1 MSVLDRSMF
10 IKPMPVV
17 RRETGSS
24 ILGEMVT
31 QTPTQKPSGEKSNS
45 IFGNIA
51 NFFSEGRAQG
61 DDSTVYDFGEYGG
74 KYDLKETGF
83 QRVLMNYLPEGASL
97 FSDPENFILSDAGKG
112 AIEAFRAD
120 IEKMKGMNRAEGSPM
135 QGEMAQPRPDVENV
149 GIMDGF
155 NDPKAKEIQQEVLQ
169 EGERQRK
176 DIAESDDFEELMQ
189 AIRGDNGSEEDRRN
203 ELATVVGE
211 KDAEA
216 TPDSVLVL
224 VQPVMQMLSAEE
236 KATGIGQMES
246 GEMAMPTNEAEG
258 IAQRPMVQ
266 NFAIGGL
273 AQPIKK
279 FSTGKL
285 VSSYEDTYLP
295 LYMSLKDK
303 FVDKDA
309 GAADALMALSRAGF
323 SYGMGAPVEQSAA
336 LFFDEVG
343 KKGSD
348 RAKTEAALE
357 GKLSQA
363 ALSSAIAS
371 DLKQQEI
378 ASKKKS
384 TFVMT
389 GNKKTDAI
397 IGMSLGYDNIADFY
411 RDYPNTGTIF
421 TFEGGSLTST
431 KVPDKKTESFNV
443 LGVAG
448 NEEDRVDIER
458 LGLDFDILPPNTQVG
473 IDQNGK
479 IQFVNAPTKEKIQY
493 SVTYPTKVGDSF
505 KTTTVILDLSNSKD
519 LENYNRY
526 LKAFMDSD
534 NVTKKYYQFD
544 KIGSLNV
551 EGPTINVENIT
562 QQAEGGFIQKRSSGS
577 NEDGEVVEEPLTDVT
592 EFLDLEESTP
602 IIKEGSS
609 AEQVLLQKANQG
621 EAALKLLDQLYYL
634 ALTKPQYFGIMGL
647 GASYGKSGYLSL
659 DQILESMTGMNLP
672 EIKFLEAPEID
683 EIAALVDSI
692 SSKLASVE
700 KEGTFRSVTNKEK
713 SAKADLLNVYAG
725 NANRTMDSI
734 KQIRQT
740 LVDDINRFYDQTGN
754 ANKEFG
760 TPDFYNTDPKDSK
773 NLQFE
778 MIKDQLPPDM
788 LEAIDTDPLIKQ
800 ALEAIIAG
808 EDPQLVIKKYKEI
821 KGQ

>member
-1 MSVLDRSMF
+1 MTVLNRSMF

-17 RRETGSS
+17 RRETGSP
-24 ILGEMVT
+24 ILGEMVS
-31 QTPTQKPSGEKSNS
+31 QTPTQTPASG
-45 IFGNIA
+45 IFERIGE
-51 NFFSEGRAQG
+51 FLTKKGSQG

-74 KYDLKETGF
+74 KYDLKEAGF

-647 GASYGKSGYLSL
+647 GASYGKSGYLSV

>member
-17 RRETGSS
+17 RRETGSPS
-24 ILGEMVT
+24 
-31 QTPTQKPSGEKSNS
+31 SGEKSNS

-246 GEMAMPTNEAEG
+246 GEMAMPANEAEG

-371 DLKQQEI
+371 DLKQQKI
-378 ASKKKS
+378 ANKKKT

-389 GNKKTDAI
+389 GNKETDAI

-448 NEEDRVDIER
+448 NEEDREDIER

-479 IQFVNAPTKEKIQY
+479 IQFVNAPAKEKIQY

-519 LENYNRY
+519 LEDYNRY

-577 NEDGEVVEEPLTDVT
+577 NEEGEVSEEPLTNVT

-609 AEQVLLQKANQG
+609 AEQVLLQKSRRSCFKIIG
-621 EAALKLLDQLYYL
+621 STLL
-634 ALTKPQYFGIMGL
+634 F
-647 GASYGKSGYLSL
+647 SF
-659 DQILESMTGMNLP
+659 N
-672 EIKFLEAPEID
+672 
-683 EIAALVDSI
+683 
-692 SSKLASVE
+692 
-700 KEGTFRSVTNKEK
+700 
-713 SAKADLLNVYAG
+713 
-725 NANRTMDSI
+725 
-734 KQIRQT
+734 
-740 LVDDINRFYDQTGN
+740 
-754 ANKEFG
+754 
-760 TPDFYNTDPKDSK
+760 
-773 NLQFE
+773 
-778 MIKDQLPPDM
+778 
-788 LEAIDTDPLIKQ
+788 
-800 ALEAIIAG
+800 
-808 EDPQLVIKKYKEI
+808 
-821 KGQ
+821 

>member
-17 RRETGSS
+17 RRETGSP

-31 QTPTQKPSGEKSNS
+31 QTPAQKPSGEKSNS

-97 FSDPENFILSDAGKG
+97 FSDPENFILSDEGKE
-112 AIEAFRAD
+112 AVEAFRAD

-371 DLKQQEI
+371 DLKQKEI
-378 ASKKKS
+378 DSKKKT

-389 GNKKTDAI
+389 GNKETDAI
-397 IGMSLGYDNIADFY
+397 IGMSLGYKNIADFY

-421 TFEGGSLTST
+421 TFDGGSLTST

-443 LGVAG
+443 IGVAG
-448 NEEDRVDIER
+448 NEEDREDIVR

-473 IDQNGK
+473 VDENGEIK
-479 IQFVNAPTKEKIQY
+479 FVNAPAKEKIQY

-519 LENYNRY
+519 LEDYNRY

-562 QQAEGGFIQKRSSGS
+562 QQAKGGFIQKRSSGS
-577 NEDGEVVEEPLTDVT
+577 NEEGEVAEEPLTDVT

-621 EAALKLLDQLYYL
+621 EAALELLDQLYYL

-725 NANRTMDSI
+725 NADRAMDSI
-734 KQIRQT
+734 KQIRKT

-754 ANKEFG
+754 ANKEFE
-760 TPDFYNTDPKDSK
+760 TPDFYNTDPKDTKS
-773 NLQFE
+773 LQLE
-778 MIKDQLPPDM
+778 LIKDQLPADM
-788 LEAIDTDPLIKQ
+788 LEAIDTDPLIMQ

-808 EDPQLVIKKYKEI
+808 EDPSLVIKKYKEI

>member
-17 RRETGSS
+17 RRETGSP

-31 QTPTQKPSGEKSNS
+31 QTPAQKPSGEKSNS

-97 FSDPENFILSDAGKG
+97 FSDPENFILSDEGKE
-112 AIEAFRAD
+112 AVEAFRAD

-378 ASKKKS
+378 ASKKKT
-384 TFVMT
+384 TFIMT
-389 GNKKTDAI
+389 GNKETDAI
-397 IGMSLGYDNIADFY
+397 IGMSLGYKNIADFY

-443 LGVAG
+443 IGVAG
-448 NEEDRVDIER
+448 NEEDREDIVR

-473 IDQNGK
+473 VDENGEIK
-479 IQFVNAPTKEKIQY
+479 FVNAPAKEKIQY

-519 LENYNRY
+519 LEDYNRY

-577 NEDGEVVEEPLTDVT
+577 NEEGEVSEEPLTNVT
-592 EFLDLEESTP
+592 QFLDLEESTP

-725 NANRTMDSI
+725 NADRAMDSI
-734 KQIRQT
+734 KQIRKT

-754 ANKEFG
+754 ANKEFE
-760 TPDFYNTDPKDSK
+760 TPDFYNTDPKDTKS
-773 NLQFE
+773 LQLE
-778 MIKDQLPPDM
+778 LIKEQLPPDM
-788 LEAIDTDPLIKQ
+788 LEAIDTDPLIMQ

>member
-17 RRETGSS
+17 RRETGSPS
-24 ILGEMVT
+24 
-31 QTPTQKPSGEKSNS
+31 SGEKSNS

-246 GEMAMPTNEAEG
+246 GEMAMPANEAEG

-343 KKGSD
+343 KKGSE

-378 ASKKKS
+378 ASKKKT

-389 GNKKTDAI
+389 GNKETDAI
-397 IGMSLGYDNIADFY
+397 IGMSLGYKNIADFY

-448 NEEDRVDIER
+448 NEEDRQDIER

-473 IDQNGK
+473 VDENGEIK
-479 IQFVNAPTKEKIQY
+479 FVNAPAKEKIQY
-493 SVTYPTKVGDSF
+493 SVTYPTQVGDTF

-519 LENYNRY
+519 LEDYNRY

-577 NEDGEVVEEPLTDVT
+577 NEEGEVAEEPLTDVT

-740 LVDDINRFYDQTGN
+740 LVNDINRFYDQTGN
-754 ANKEFG
+754 ANKEFE

>member
-17 RRETGSS
+17 RRETGSPS
-24 ILGEMVT
+24 
-31 QTPTQKPSGEKSNS
+31 SGEKSNS

-246 GEMAMPTNEAEG
+246 GEMAMPANEAEG

-343 KKGSD
+343 KKGSE

-378 ASKKKS
+378 ASKKKT

-389 GNKKTDAI
+389 GNKETDAI
-397 IGMSLGYDNIADFY
+397 IGMSLGYKNIADFY

-448 NEEDRVDIER
+448 NEEDRQDIER

-473 IDQNGK
+473 VDENGEIK
-479 IQFVNAPTKEKIQY
+479 FVNAPAKEKIQY

-519 LENYNRY
+519 LEDYNRY

-577 NEDGEVVEEPLTDVT
+577 NEEGEVAEEPLTNVT
-592 EFLDLEESTP
+592 EFLNLEESTP

-740 LVDDINRFYDQTGN
+740 LVNDINRFYDQTGN
-754 ANKEFG
+754 ANKEFE
-760 TPDFYNTDPKDSK
+760 TPDFYNVDPKDSK

>member
-1 MSVLDRSMF
+1 
-10 IKPMPVV
+10 
-17 RRETGSS
+17 
-24 ILGEMVT
+24 
-31 QTPTQKPSGEKSNS
+31 
-45 IFGNIA
+45 
-51 NFFSEGRAQG
+51 
-61 DDSTVYDFGEYGG
+61 
-74 KYDLKETGF
+74 
-83 QRVLMNYLPEGASL
+83 
-97 FSDPENFILSDAGKG
+97 
-112 AIEAFRAD
+112 
-120 IEKMKGMNRAEGSPM
+120 
-135 QGEMAQPRPDVENV
+135 
-149 GIMDGF
+149 
-155 NDPKAKEIQQEVLQ
+155 
-169 EGERQRK
+169 
-176 DIAESDDFEELMQ
+176 
-189 AIRGDNGSEEDRRN
+189 
-203 ELATVVGE
+203 
-211 KDAEA
+211 
-216 TPDSVLVL
+216 
-224 VQPVMQMLSAEE
+224 
-236 KATGIGQMES
+236 
-246 GEMAMPTNEAEG
+246 
-258 IAQRPMVQ
+258 
-266 NFAIGGL
+266 
-273 AQPIKK
+273 
-279 FSTGKL
+279 
-285 VSSYEDTYLP
+285 
-295 LYMSLKDK
+295 
-303 FVDKDA
+303 
-309 GAADALMALSRAGF
+309 
-323 SYGMGAPVEQSAA
+323 
-336 LFFDEVG
+336 
-343 KKGSD
+343 
-348 RAKTEAALE
+348 
-357 GKLSQA
+357 
-363 ALSSAIAS
+363 
-371 DLKQQEI
+371 
-378 ASKKKS
+378 
-384 TFVMT
+384 MT

-448 NEEDRVDIER
+448 NEEDREDIER

-479 IQFVNAPTKEKIQY
+479 IQFVNAPAKEKIQY

-519 LENYNRY
+519 LEDYNRY

-577 NEDGEVVEEPLTDVT
+577 NEEGEVSEEPLTNVT

-740 LVDDINRFYDQTGN
+740 LVNDINRFYDQTGN
-754 ANKEFG
+754 ANKEFE
-760 TPDFYNTDPKDSK
+760 TPDFYNVDPKDSK

>member
-17 RRETGSS
+17 RRETGSPS
-24 ILGEMVT
+24 
-31 QTPTQKPSGEKSNS
+31 SGEKSNS

-203 ELATVVGE
+203 ELATIVGE

-246 GEMAMPTNEAEG
+246 GEMAMPANEAEG

-273 AQPIKK
+273 ARPIKK

-448 NEEDRVDIER
+448 NEEDREDIER

-479 IQFVNAPTKEKIQY
+479 IQFVNAPAKEKIQY

-519 LENYNRY
+519 LEDYNRY

-577 NEDGEVVEEPLTDVT
+577 NKEGEVSEEPLTNVT

-740 LVDDINRFYDQTGN
+740 LVNDINRFYDQTGN
-754 ANKEFG
+754 ANKEFE
-760 TPDFYNTDPKDSK
+760 TPDFYNVDPKDSK

>member
-1 MSVLDRSMF
+1 MF

-17 RRETGSS
+17 RRETGSPS
-24 ILGEMVT
+24 
-31 QTPTQKPSGEKSNS
+31 SGEKSNS

-120 IEKMKGMNRAEGSPM
+120 IEKMKGINRAEGSPM

-246 GEMAMPTNEAEG
+246 GEMAMPANEAEG

-343 KKGSD
+343 KKGSE

-378 ASKKKS
+378 ASKKKT

-389 GNKKTDAI
+389 GNKETDAI
-397 IGMSLGYDNIADFY
+397 IGMSLGYKNIADFY

-448 NEEDRVDIER
+448 NEEDRQDIER

-473 IDQNGK
+473 VDENGEIK
-479 IQFVNAPTKEKIQY
+479 FVNAPAKEKIQY
-493 SVTYPTKVGDSF
+493 SVTYPTQVGDTF

-519 LENYNRY
+519 LEDYNRY

-577 NEDGEVVEEPLTDVT
+577 NEEGEVAEEPLTNVT
-592 EFLDLEESTP
+592 EFLNLEESTP

-740 LVDDINRFYDQTGN
+740 LVNDINRFYDQTGN
-754 ANKEFG
+754 ANKEFE
-760 TPDFYNTDPKDSK
+760 TPDFYNVDPKDSK

-808 EDPQLVIKKYKEI
+808 EDPALVIKKYKEI

>member
-17 RRETGSS
+17 RRETGSPS
-24 ILGEMVT
+24 
-31 QTPTQKPSGEKSNS
+31 SGEKSNS

-120 IEKMKGMNRAEGSPM
+120 IEKMKGINRAEGSPM

-246 GEMAMPTNEAEG
+246 GEMAMPANEAEG

-343 KKGSD
+343 KKGSE

-378 ASKKKS
+378 ASKKKT

-389 GNKKTDAI
+389 GNKETDAI
-397 IGMSLGYDNIADFY
+397 IGMSLGYKNIADFY
-411 RDYPNTGTIF
+411 RDCPNTGTIF

-448 NEEDRVDIER
+448 NEEDRQDIER

-473 IDQNGK
+473 VDENGEIK
-479 IQFVNAPTKEKIQY
+479 FVNAPAKEKIQY

-519 LENYNRY
+519 LEDYNRY

-577 NEDGEVVEEPLTDVT
+577 NEEGEVAEEPLTNVT
-592 EFLDLEESTP
+592 EFLNLEESTP

-740 LVDDINRFYDQTGN
+740 LVNDINRFYDQTGN
-754 ANKEFG
+754 ANKEFE
-760 TPDFYNTDPKDSK
+760 TPDFYNVDPKDSK

>member
-1 MSVLDRSMF
+1 MF

-17 RRETGSS
+17 RRETGSPS
-24 ILGEMVT
+24 
-31 QTPTQKPSGEKSNS
+31 SGEKSNS

-120 IEKMKGMNRAEGSPM
+120 IEKMKGINRAEGSPM

-246 GEMAMPTNEAEG
+246 GEMAMPANEAEG

-343 KKGSD
+343 KKGSE

-378 ASKKKS
+378 ASKKKT

-389 GNKKTDAI
+389 GNKETDAI
-397 IGMSLGYDNIADFY
+397 IGMSLGYKNIADFY

-448 NEEDRVDIER
+448 NEEDRQDIER

-473 IDQNGK
+473 VDENGEIK
-479 IQFVNAPTKEKIQY
+479 FVNAPAKEKIQY

-519 LENYNRY
+519 LEDYNRY

-577 NEDGEVVEEPLTDVT
+577 NEEGEVAEEPLTNVT
-592 EFLDLEESTP
+592 EFLNLEESTP

-740 LVDDINRFYDQTGN
+740 LVNDINRFYDQTGN
-754 ANKEFG
+754 ANKEFE
-760 TPDFYNTDPKDSK
+760 TPDFYNVDPKDSK

>member
-647 GASYGKSGYLSL
+647 GASYGKSGYLSV

>member
-17 RRETGSS
+17 RRETGSPS
-24 ILGEMVT
+24 
-31 QTPTQKPSGEKSNS
+31 SGEKSNS

-97 FSDPENFILSDAGKG
+97 FSDSENFILSDAGKG

-203 ELATVVGE
+203 ELATIVGE

-246 GEMAMPTNEAEG
+246 GEMAMPANEAEG

-273 AQPIKK
+273 ARPIKK

-343 KKGSD
+343 KKGSE

-448 NEEDRVDIER
+448 NEEDREDIER

-479 IQFVNAPTKEKIQY
+479 IQFVNAPAKEKIQY

-519 LENYNRY
+519 LEDYNRY

-577 NEDGEVVEEPLTDVT
+577 NEEGEVAEEPLTDVT

-740 LVDDINRFYDQTGN
+740 LVNDINRFYDQTGN
-754 ANKEFG
+754 ANKEFE
-760 TPDFYNTDPKDSK
+760 TPDFYNVDPKDSK

>member
-17 RRETGSS
+17 RRETGSP

-31 QTPTQKPSGEKSNS
+31 QTPAQKPSGEKSNS

-97 FSDPENFILSDAGKG
+97 FSDPENFILSDEGKE
-112 AIEAFRAD
+112 AVEAFRAD

-378 ASKKKS
+378 ASKKKT
-384 TFVMT
+384 TFIMT
-389 GNKKTDAI
+389 GNKETDAI
-397 IGMSLGYDNIADFY
+397 IGMSLGYKNIADFY

-443 LGVAG
+443 IGVAG
-448 NEEDRVDIER
+448 NEEDREDIVR

-473 IDQNGK
+473 VDENGEIK
-479 IQFVNAPTKEKIQY
+479 FVNAPAKEKIQY

-519 LENYNRY
+519 LEDYNRY

-577 NEDGEVVEEPLTDVT
+577 NEEGEVSEEPLTNVT
-592 EFLDLEESTP
+592 QFLDLEESTP

-725 NANRTMDSI
+725 NADRAMDSI
-734 KQIRQT
+734 KQIRKT

-754 ANKEFG
+754 ANKEFE
-760 TPDFYNTDPKDSK
+760 TPDFYNTDPKDTKS
-773 NLQFE
+773 LQLE
-778 MIKDQLPPDM
+778 LIKDQLPADM
-788 LEAIDTDPLIKQ
+788 LEAIDTDPLIMQ

>member
-17 RRETGSS
+17 RRETGSPS
-24 ILGEMVT
+24 
-31 QTPTQKPSGEKSNS
+31 SGEKSNS

-246 GEMAMPTNEAEG
+246 GEMAMPANEAEG

-273 AQPIKK
+273 ARPIKK

-448 NEEDRVDIER
+448 NEEDREDIER

-479 IQFVNAPTKEKIQY
+479 IQFVNAPAKEKIQY

-519 LENYNRY
+519 LEDYNRY

-577 NEDGEVVEEPLTDVT
+577 NKEGEVSEEPLTNVT

-740 LVDDINRFYDQTGN
+740 
-754 ANKEFG
+754 
-760 TPDFYNTDPKDSK
+760 
-773 NLQFE
+773 
-778 MIKDQLPPDM
+778 
-788 LEAIDTDPLIKQ
+788 
-800 ALEAIIAG
+800 
-808 EDPQLVIKKYKEI
+808 
-821 KGQ
+821 

>member
-17 RRETGSS
+17 RRETGSPS
-24 ILGEMVT
+24 
-31 QTPTQKPSGEKSNS
+31 SGEKSNS

-61 DDSTVYDFGEYGG
+61 DGSTVYDFGEYGG

-246 GEMAMPTNEAEG
+246 GEMAMPANEAEG

-343 KKGSD
+343 KKGSE

-378 ASKKKS
+378 ASKKKT

-389 GNKKTDAI
+389 GNKETNAI
-397 IGMSLGYDNIADFY
+397 IGMSLGYKNIADFY

-448 NEEDRVDIER
+448 NEEDRQDIER

-473 IDQNGK
+473 VDENGEIK
-479 IQFVNAPTKEKIQY
+479 FVNAPAKEKIQY

-519 LENYNRY
+519 LEDYNRY

-562 QQAEGGFIQKRSSGS
+562 QQAEGG
-577 NEDGEVVEEPLTDVT
+577 
-592 EFLDLEESTP
+592 
-602 IIKEGSS
+602 
-609 AEQVLLQKANQG
+609 
-621 EAALKLLDQLYYL
+621 
-634 ALTKPQYFGIMGL
+634 
-647 GASYGKSGYLSL
+647 
-659 DQILESMTGMNLP
+659 
-672 EIKFLEAPEID
+672 
-683 EIAALVDSI
+683 
-692 SSKLASVE
+692 
-700 KEGTFRSVTNKEK
+700 
-713 SAKADLLNVYAG
+713 
-725 NANRTMDSI
+725 
-734 KQIRQT
+734 
-740 LVDDINRFYDQTGN
+740 
-754 ANKEFG
+754 
-760 TPDFYNTDPKDSK
+760 
-773 NLQFE
+773 
-778 MIKDQLPPDM
+778 
-788 LEAIDTDPLIKQ
+788 
-800 ALEAIIAG
+800 
-808 EDPQLVIKKYKEI
+808 
-821 KGQ
+821 

>member
-17 RRETGSS
+17 RRETGLPS
-24 ILGEMVT
+24 
-31 QTPTQKPSGEKSNS
+31 SGEKSNS

-189 AIRGDNGSEEDRRN
+189 AIRVDNGSEEDRRN

-246 GEMAMPTNEAEG
+246 GEMAMPANEAEG

-273 AQPIKK
+273 ARPIKK

-448 NEEDRVDIER
+448 NEEDREDIER

-479 IQFVNAPTKEKIQY
+479 IQFVNAPAKEKIQY

-519 LENYNRY
+519 LEDYNRY

-577 NEDGEVVEEPLTDVT
+577 NEEGEVSEEPLTNVT

-659 DQILESMTGMNLP
+659 DQILETMTGMNVP

-740 LVDDINRFYDQTGN
+740 LVNDINRFYDQTGN
-754 ANKEFG
+754 ANKEFE
-760 TPDFYNTDPKDSK
+760 TPDFYNVDPKDSK

>member
-17 RRETGSS
+17 RRETGSPS
-24 ILGEMVT
+24 
-31 QTPTQKPSGEKSNS
+31 SGEKSNS

-246 GEMAMPTNEAEG
+246 GEMAMPANEAEG

-273 AQPIKK
+273 ARPIKK

-448 NEEDRVDIER
+448 NEEDREDIER

-479 IQFVNAPTKEKIQY
+479 IQFVNAPAKEKIQY

-519 LENYNRY
+519 LEDYNRY

-577 NEDGEVVEEPLTDVT
+577 NEEGEVSEEPLTNVT

-740 LVDDINRFYDQTGN
+740 LVNDINRFYDQTGN
-754 ANKEFG
+754 ANKEFE
-760 TPDFYNTDPKDSK
+760 TPDFYNVDPKDSK

>member
-17 RRETGSS
+17 RRETGSPS
-24 ILGEMVT
+24 
-31 QTPTQKPSGEKSNS
+31 SGEKSNS

-61 DDSTVYDFGEYGG
+61 DGSTVYDFGEYGG

-97 FSDPENFILSDAGKG
+97 FSDPNNFILSDAGKG

-279 FSTGKL
+279 FSSGNL

-378 ASKKKS
+378 ASKKET

-397 IGMSLGYDNIADFY
+397 IGMSLGYDNIEDFY

-421 TFEGGSLTST
+421 TFKGGSLTST

-479 IQFVNAPTKEKIQY
+479 IQFVNAPAKEKIQY
-493 SVTYPTKVGDSF
+493 SVTYPTRVGDKF

-519 LENYNRY
+519 LEDYNRY

-577 NEDGEVVEEPLTDVT
+577 NEEGEVAEEPLTSVT
-592 EFLDLEESTP
+592 EFLNLEESTP

-740 LVDDINRFYDQTGN
+740 LVNDINRFYDQTGN
-754 ANKEFG
+754 ANKEFE
-760 TPDFYNTDPKDSK
+760 TPDFYNVDPKDSK

-808 EDPQLVIKKYKEI
+808 EDPRLVIEKYKEI

>member
-17 RRETGSS
+17 RRETGSPS
-24 ILGEMVT
+24 
-31 QTPTQKPSGEKSNS
+31 SGEKSNS

-246 GEMAMPTNEAEG
+246 GEMAMPANEAEG

-343 KKGSD
+343 KKGSE

-378 ASKKKS
+378 ASKKKT

-389 GNKKTDAI
+389 GNKETDAI

-448 NEEDRVDIER
+448 NEEDRQDIER

-473 IDQNGK
+473 VDENGEIK
-479 IQFVNAPTKEKIQY
+479 FVNAPAKEKIQY
-493 SVTYPTKVGDSF
+493 SVTYPTQVGDTF

-519 LENYNRY
+519 LEDYNRY

-577 NEDGEVVEEPLTDVT
+577 NEEGEVAEEPLTNVT
-592 EFLDLEESTP
+592 EFLNLEESTP

-740 LVDDINRFYDQTGN
+740 LVNDINRFYDQTGN
-754 ANKEFG
+754 ANKEFE

-808 EDPQLVIKKYKEI
+808 EDPALVIKKYKEI

>member
-17 RRETGSS
+17 RRETGSPS
-24 ILGEMVT
+24 
-31 QTPTQKPSGEKSNS
+31 SGEKSNS

-97 FSDPENFILSDAGKG
+97 FSDSENFILSDAGKG

-203 ELATVVGE
+203 ELATIVGE

-246 GEMAMPTNEAEG
+246 GEMAMPANEAEG

-273 AQPIKK
+273 ARPIKK

-343 KKGSD
+343 KKGSE

-448 NEEDRVDIER
+448 NEEDRQDIER

-473 IDQNGK
+473 VDENGEIK
-479 IQFVNAPTKEKIQY
+479 FVNAPAKEKIQY

-519 LENYNRY
+519 LEDYNRY

-577 NEDGEVVEEPLTDVT
+577 NEEGEVSEEPLTNVT

-740 LVDDINRFYDQTGN
+740 LVNDINRFYDQTGN
-754 ANKEFG
+754 ANKEFE
-760 TPDFYNTDPKDSK
+760 TPDFYNVDPKDSK

>member
-17 RRETGSS
+17 RRETGSPS
-24 ILGEMVT
+24 
-31 QTPTQKPSGEKSNS
+31 SGEKSNS

-203 ELATVVGE
+203 ELATIVGE

-246 GEMAMPTNEAEG
+246 GEMAMPANEAEG

-273 AQPIKK
+273 ARPIKK

-448 NEEDRVDIER
+448 NEEDREDIER

-479 IQFVNAPTKEKIQY
+479 IQFVNAPAKEKIQY

-519 LENYNRY
+519 LEDYNRY

-577 NEDGEVVEEPLTDVT
+577 NEEGEVSEEPLTNVT

-740 LVDDINRFYDQTGN
+740 LVNDINRFYDQTGN
-754 ANKEFG
+754 ANKEFE
-760 TPDFYNTDPKDSK
+760 TPDFYNVDPKDSK

>member
-17 RRETGSS
+17 RRETGSPS
-24 ILGEMVT
+24 
-31 QTPTQKPSGEKSNS
+31 SGEKSNS

-61 DDSTVYDFGEYGG
+61 DGSTVYDFGEYGG

-97 FSDPENFILSDAGKG
+97 FSDPNNFILSDAGKG

-279 FSTGKL
+279 FSSGNL

-378 ASKKKS
+378 ASKKET

-397 IGMSLGYDNIADFY
+397 IGMSLGYDNIEDFY

-421 TFEGGSLTST
+421 TFKGGSLTST

-479 IQFVNAPTKEKIQY
+479 IQFVNAPAKEKIQY
-493 SVTYPTKVGDSF
+493 SVTYPTRVGDKF

-519 LENYNRY
+519 LEDYNRY

-577 NEDGEVVEEPLTDVT
+577 NEEGEVAEEPLTSVT
-592 EFLDLEESTP
+592 EFLNLEESTP

-740 LVDDINRFYDQTGN
+740 LVNDINRFYDQTGN
-754 ANKEFG
+754 ANKEFE

>member
-17 RRETGSS
+17 RRETGSPS
-24 ILGEMVT
+24 
-31 QTPTQKPSGEKSNS
+31 SGEKSNS

-120 IEKMKGMNRAEGSPM
+120 IEKMKGINRAEGSPM

-246 GEMAMPTNEAEG
+246 GEMAMPANEAEG

-343 KKGSD
+343 KKGSE

-378 ASKKKS
+378 ASKKKT

-389 GNKKTDAI
+389 GNKETDAI
-397 IGMSLGYDNIADFY
+397 IGMSLGYKNIADFY

-448 NEEDRVDIER
+448 NEEDRQDIER

-473 IDQNGK
+473 VDENGEIK
-479 IQFVNAPTKEKIQY
+479 FVNAPAKEKIQY
-493 SVTYPTKVGDSF
+493 SVTYPTRVGDKF
-505 KTTTVILDLSNSKD
+505 KTTTVILDLSNSAD

-577 NEDGEVVEEPLTDVT
+577 NEEGEVAEEPLTNVT
-592 EFLDLEESTP
+592 EFLNLEESTP

-740 LVDDINRFYDQTGN
+740 LVNDINRFYDQTGN
-754 ANKEFG
+754 ANKEFE
-760 TPDFYNTDPKDSK
+760 TPDFYNVDPKDSK

>member
-17 RRETGSS
+17 RRETGSPS
-24 ILGEMVT
+24 
-31 QTPTQKPSGEKSNS
+31 SGEKSNS

-97 FSDPENFILSDAGKG
+97 FSDSENFILSDAGKG

-203 ELATVVGE
+203 ELATIVGE

-246 GEMAMPTNEAEG
+246 GEMAMPANEAEG

-273 AQPIKK
+273 ARPIKK

-448 NEEDRVDIER
+448 NEEDREDIER

-479 IQFVNAPTKEKIQY
+479 IQFVNAPAKEKIQY

-519 LENYNRY
+519 LEDYNRY

-577 NEDGEVVEEPLTDVT
+577 NEEGEVSEEPLTNVT

-740 LVDDINRFYDQTGN
+740 LVNDINRFYDQTGN
-754 ANKEFG
+754 ANKEFE
-760 TPDFYNTDPKDSK
+760 TPDFYNVDPKDSK

>member
-17 RRETGSS
+17 RRETGSPS
-24 ILGEMVT
+24 
-31 QTPTQKPSGEKSNS
+31 SGEKSNS

-61 DDSTVYDFGEYGG
+61 DGSTVYDFGEYGG

-97 FSDPENFILSDAGKG
+97 FSDSENFILSDAGKG

-279 FSTGKL
+279 FSSGNL

-397 IGMSLGYDNIADFY
+397 IGMSLGYDNIEDFY

-421 TFEGGSLTST
+421 TFKGGSLTST

-479 IQFVNAPTKEKIQY
+479 IQFVNAPAKEKIQY
-493 SVTYPTKVGDSF
+493 SVTYPTRVGDKF

-519 LENYNRY
+519 LEDYNRY

-577 NEDGEVVEEPLTDVT
+577 NEEGEVAEEPLTSVT
-592 EFLDLEESTP
+592 EFLNLEESTP

-740 LVDDINRFYDQTGN
+740 LVNDINRFYDQTGN
-754 ANKEFG
+754 ANKEFE
-760 TPDFYNTDPKDSK
+760 TPDFYNVDPKDSK

-808 EDPQLVIKKYKEI
+808 EDPRLVIEKYKEI

>member
-17 RRETGSS
+17 RRETGSPS
-24 ILGEMVT
+24 
-31 QTPTQKPSGEKSNS
+31 SGEKSNS

-97 FSDPENFILSDAGKG
+97 FSDSENFILSDAGKG

-203 ELATVVGE
+203 ELATIVGE

-246 GEMAMPTNEAEG
+246 GEMAMPANEAEG

-273 AQPIKK
+273 ARPIKK

-448 NEEDRVDIER
+448 NEEDRQDIER

-473 IDQNGK
+473 VDENGEIK
-479 IQFVNAPTKEKIQY
+479 FVNAPAKEKIQY

-519 LENYNRY
+519 LEDYNRY

-577 NEDGEVVEEPLTDVT
+577 NEEGEVAEEPLTDVT

-740 LVDDINRFYDQTGN
+740 LVNDINRFYDQTGN
-754 ANKEFG
+754 ANKEFE
-760 TPDFYNTDPKDSK
+760 TPDFYNVDPKDSK

>member
-17 RRETGSS
+17 RRETGSPS
-24 ILGEMVT
+24 
-31 QTPTQKPSGEKSNS
+31 SGEKSNS

-97 FSDPENFILSDAGKG
+97 FSDSENFILSDAGKG

-279 FSTGKL
+279 FSSGNL

-397 IGMSLGYDNIADFY
+397 IGMSLGYDNIEDFY

-479 IQFVNAPTKEKIQY
+479 IQFVNAPAKEKIQY

-519 LENYNRY
+519 LEDYNRY

-577 NEDGEVVEEPLTDVT
+577 NEEGEVSEEPLTNVT

-740 LVDDINRFYDQTGN
+740 LVNDINRFYDQTGN
-754 ANKEFG
+754 ANKEFE

>member
-17 RRETGSS
+17 RRETGSPS
-24 ILGEMVT
+24 
-31 QTPTQKPSGEKSNS
+31 SGEKSNS

-97 FSDPENFILSDAGKG
+97 FSDSENFILSDAGKG

-246 GEMAMPTNEAEG
+246 GEMAMPANEAEG

-343 KKGSD
+343 KKGSE

-378 ASKKKS
+378 ASKKKT

-389 GNKKTDAI
+389 GNKETDAI
-397 IGMSLGYDNIADFY
+397 IGMSLGYKNIADFY

-448 NEEDRVDIER
+448 NEEDRQDIER

-473 IDQNGK
+473 VDENGEIK
-479 IQFVNAPTKEKIQY
+479 FVNAPAKEKIQY
-493 SVTYPTKVGDSF
+493 SVTYPTQVGDTF

-519 LENYNRY
+519 LEDYNRY

-577 NEDGEVVEEPLTDVT
+577 NEEGEVAEEPLTNVT
-592 EFLDLEESTP
+592 EFLNLEESTP

-740 LVDDINRFYDQTGN
+740 LVNDINRFYDQTGN
-754 ANKEFG
+754 ANKEFE
-760 TPDFYNTDPKDSK
+760 TPDFYNVDPKDSK

-808 EDPQLVIKKYKEI
+808 EDPALVIKKYKEI

>member
-17 RRETGSS
+17 RRETGSPS
-24 ILGEMVT
+24 
-31 QTPTQKPSGEKSNS
+31 SGEKSNS

-97 FSDPENFILSDAGKG
+97 FSDSENFILSDAGKG

-203 ELATVVGE
+203 ELATIVGE

-246 GEMAMPTNEAEG
+246 GEMAMPANEAEG

-448 NEEDRVDIER
+448 NEEDREDIER

-479 IQFVNAPTKEKIQY
+479 IQFVNAPAKEKIQY

-519 LENYNRY
+519 LEDYNRY

-577 NEDGEVVEEPLTDVT
+577 NEEGEVSEEPLTNVT

-740 LVDDINRFYDQTGN
+740 LVNDINRFYDQTGN
-754 ANKEFG
+754 ANKEFE
-760 TPDFYNTDPKDSK
+760 TPDFYNVDPKDSK

>member
-17 RRETGSS
+17 RRETGSPS
-24 ILGEMVT
+24 
-31 QTPTQKPSGEKSNS
+31 SGEKSNS

-97 FSDPENFILSDAGKG
+97 FSDSENFILSDAGKG

-120 IEKMKGMNRAEGSPM
+120 IEKMKGINRAEGSPM

-246 GEMAMPTNEAEG
+246 GEMAMPANEAEG

-343 KKGSD
+343 KKGSE

-378 ASKKKS
+378 ASKKKT

-389 GNKKTDAI
+389 GNKETDAI
-397 IGMSLGYDNIADFY
+397 IGMSLGYKNIADFY

-448 NEEDRVDIER
+448 NEEDRQDIER

-473 IDQNGK
+473 VDENGEIK
-479 IQFVNAPTKEKIQY
+479 FVNAPAKEKIQY

-519 LENYNRY
+519 LEDYNRY

-577 NEDGEVVEEPLTDVT
+577 NEEGEVAEEPLTDVT

-740 LVDDINRFYDQTGN
+740 LVNDINRFYDQTGN
-754 ANKEFG
+754 ANKEFE
-760 TPDFYNTDPKDSK
+760 TPDFYNVDPKDSK

>member
-17 RRETGSS
+17 RRETGSPS
-24 ILGEMVT
+24 
-31 QTPTQKPSGEKSNS
+31 SGEKSNS

-120 IEKMKGMNRAEGSPM
+120 IEKMKGINRAEGSPM

-246 GEMAMPTNEAEG
+246 GEMAMPANEAEG

-343 KKGSD
+343 KKGSE

-378 ASKKKS
+378 ASKKKT

-389 GNKKTDAI
+389 GNKETDAI
-397 IGMSLGYDNIADFY
+397 IGMSLGYKNIADFY

-448 NEEDRVDIER
+448 NEEDRQDIER

-473 IDQNGK
+473 VDENGEIK
-479 IQFVNAPTKEKIQY
+479 FVNAPAKEKIQY

-519 LENYNRY
+519 LEDYNRY

-577 NEDGEVVEEPLTDVT
+577 NEEGEVAEEPLTNVT
-592 EFLDLEESTP
+592 EFLNLEESTP

-740 LVDDINRFYDQTGN
+740 LVNDINRFYDQTGN
-754 ANKEFG
+754 ANKEFE
-760 TPDFYNTDPKDSK
+760 TPDFYNVDPKDSK